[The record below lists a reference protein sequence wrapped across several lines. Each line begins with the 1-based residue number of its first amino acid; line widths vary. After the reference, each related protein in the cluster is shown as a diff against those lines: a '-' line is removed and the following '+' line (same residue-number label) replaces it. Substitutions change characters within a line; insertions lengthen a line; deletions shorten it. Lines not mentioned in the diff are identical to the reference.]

1 MGKTLN
7 TWTTEAKEDAGD
19 IKTLISVINEIE
31 EILSDI
37 KNRLD
42 ELESLK

>member
-1 MGKTLN
+1 MSKAIS
-7 TWTTEAKEDAGD
+7 TWTTDAKEDAGD
-19 IKTLISVINEIE
+19 IKTLILVINEID
-31 EILSDI
+31 EILFDI